1 MAGKASKKE
10 FKEPDF
16 LQVEFRKLMVFLS
29 QHRSKV
35 YLFLAIIFFLIV
47 ATSGWALYRM
57 NYEKSALKIYNQVEV
72 LTLKNNGEGDKAKTI
87 DGFRNVAAKYPDSR
101 AGLYAFYQLGNL
113 YLNMNQIDL
122 SMRAYDEFIKKAP
135 ESNYLKIFAYMGKGY
150 CYEVKK
156 ELKKA
161 LLSFETAGKISEGEI
176 FQSQIYRDMG
186 RIYEEMN
193 DTGKSLEYYRKSLE
207 KTKDPTME
215 IIIKRKIAS
224 LS

>member
-16 LQVEFRKLMVFLS
+16 LQVELRKLMVFLS
-29 QHRSKV
+29 QHRPKV

-72 LTLKNNGEGDKAKTI
+72 LTLKNNGEGDMAKTI

-150 CYEVKK
+150 CYEAKK

-161 LLSFETAGKISEGEI
+161 LLSFETACKISGGEI

>member
-29 QHRSKV
+29 QHRPKV

-72 LTLKNNGEGDKAKTI
+72 LTLKNNGESDEAKII
-87 DGFRNVAAKYPDSR
+87 DGFKNVALKYPDSR

-122 SMRAYDEFIKKAP
+122 SMRAYDEFIKRAP
-135 ESNYLKIFAYMGKGY
+135 ENNYLKIFAYMGKGY

-156 ELKKA
+156 EFKKA
-161 LLSFETAGKISEGEI
+161 LLSFETAGKVSEGEI

-193 DTGKSLEYYRKSLE
+193 DPGKSLEYYRKSLE

>member
-29 QHRSKV
+29 QHRPKV

-57 NYEKSALKIYNQVEV
+57 NYEKSALKIYNQVEM

-122 SMRAYDEFIKKAP
+122 SMRAYDEFIKRAP
-135 ESNYLKIFAYMGKGY
+135 ENNYLKIFAYIGKGY

-156 ELKKA
+156 EFKKA
-161 LLSFETAGKISEGEI
+161 LLSFETAVKISEGEI
-176 FQSQIYRDMG
+176 FQGQIYRDMG

>member
-29 QHRSKV
+29 QHRPKV

-122 SMRAYDEFIKKAP
+122 SMRAYDEFIKRAP
-135 ESNYLKIFAYMGKGY
+135 ENNYLKIFAYMGKGY

-156 ELKKA
+156 EFKKA
-161 LLSFETAGKISEGEI
+161 LLSFETAVKISEGEI
-176 FQSQIYRDMG
+176 FQGQIYRDMG

-193 DTGKSLEYYRKSLE
+193 DTRKSSEYYSKSLE